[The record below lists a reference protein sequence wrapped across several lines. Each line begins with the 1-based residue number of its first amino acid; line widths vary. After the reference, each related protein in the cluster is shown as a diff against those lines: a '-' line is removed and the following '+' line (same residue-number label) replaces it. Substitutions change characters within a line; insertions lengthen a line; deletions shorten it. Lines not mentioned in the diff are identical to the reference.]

1 MSNFIKQ
8 GSRKARLNKDAVS
21 EQVEQ
26 AKKHD
31 GNNWSLLAT
40 GRNDGLKDEDV
51 FTYFMTFI
59 LSEFTAENGYDAASH
74 DGHHLFTRMIE
85 SDPYDARLKPDLIPF
100 ECYIKPVGHPTKDGG
115 YEVWD
120 MHINNN
126 VKELYLNFLKTIN
139 DGEKENI

>member
-8 GSRKARLNKDAVS
+8 GSRKAKLNKDAVS

-74 DGHHLFTRMIE
+74 DGHHLFTKKLEDGTI
-85 SDPYDARLKPDLIPF
+85 F